1 MCVRRFLRMKRIT
14 FSIPKD
20 LKEKL
25 DRYPD
30 INWPDV
36 IKKGLKEWL
45 VRLEKLEALESRQRG
60 GVHA

>member
-1 MCVRRFLRMKRIT
+1 MKRIT